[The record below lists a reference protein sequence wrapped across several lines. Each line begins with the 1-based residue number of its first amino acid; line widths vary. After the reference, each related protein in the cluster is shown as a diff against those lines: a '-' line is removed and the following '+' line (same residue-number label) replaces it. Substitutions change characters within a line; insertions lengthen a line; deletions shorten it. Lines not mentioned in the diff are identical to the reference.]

1 MREFKQCVEREKIVF
16 NVEVKDP
23 NAPVEFFKN
32 GEKIVPDGERVE
44 VKNLGN
50 GKHQLVIN
58 KVGYKTWFFFF
69 VLRLERCNAF
79 PPLLPPL
86 PLSPPS
92 SSSLLFLL
100 FLLLLS
106 LPPPLLPLSPLPPPL
121 PPPPPPPPRPP
132 PPSFFPSSLQAEMG
146 DAGNIVAK
154 TPTNRGDEIAESKS
168 NFSVAKGEEAPVMGD
183 VGPITGVAKMQCNMT
198 VPYKVEGEKQSD
210 LEIFVEKD
218 GKQLKIGKDI
228 QVKEEKKNNSPTN
241 IGIVRGTVSVATTV
255 VVSAG
260 VDI

>member
-1 MREFKQCVEREKIVF
+1 MV
-16 NVEVKDP
+16 
-23 NAPVEFFKN
+23 
-32 GEKIVPDGERVE
+32 
-44 VKNLGN
+44 
-50 GKHQLVIN
+50 
-58 KVGYKTWFFFF
+58 FFFCF
-69 VLRLERCNAF
+69 EVGKMQRF
-79 PPLLPPL
+79 
-86 PLSPPS
+86 SSPS
-92 SSSLLFLL
+92 SSSSSFSSLLFLPPL
-100 FLLLLS
+100 PP
-106 LPPPLLPLSPLPPPL
+106 LPPPPLSSPSSSSSFSSSSSSSSSSFLPLSPLPPPL